1 MHRQTGWLVGLLAA
15 ISEIAVAQKSP
26 KQSKQDEPAQELER
40 VLRNFV
46 ACDRCSFFLAGYRVI
61 HGLDNLEA
69 AAKNQ
74 SDRWLALSWNSE
86 TRHLLQKSYGGQLDV
101 ELYYYDSHCPACRR
115 RFIYE
120 AGEEEEGGETAAS
133 FRIEVKQ

>member
-1 MHRQTGWLVGLLAA
+1 MA
-15 ISEIAVAQKSP
+15 ENNP
-26 KQSKQDEPAQELER
+26 KQSNSDQPGPELER

-101 ELYYYDSHCPACRR
+101 DLYYYNSHCPACRR
-115 RFIYE
+115 RFVYQADE
-120 AGEEEEGGETAAS
+120 EGEGEEVSPS